1 MIMGFNAVDI
11 VMLLC
16 FIPAVFGG
24 IKRGFIKQAVALIAL
39 LLGVWAAW
47 YFSSFFAENVNIW
60 LKTNRILTQIIA
72 FAAVFLVVILV
83 VNMVGHAIHALIN
96 VVLLGWLD
104 KILGVI
110 FAFLKYAFIFS
121 VIIYL
126 AESLNELYHFLPQE
140 TLTESALY
148 KMISKIAPAIFPFIE
163 KLHETGKEVG
173 TMLSLVR
180 F

>member
-24 IKRGFIKQAVALIAL
+24 IKRGFIKQVVALIAL

-60 LKTNRILTQIIA
+60 LETNRILTQIIA
-72 FAAVFLVVILV
+72 FAAVFLAVVLV
-83 VNMVGHAIHALIN
+83 VNLIGHAVHALIN

-126 AESLNELYHFLPQE
+126 AESLNELYHFLPHE
-140 TLTESALY
+140 TLADSVLY

-163 KLHETGKEVG
+163 KLHETSKEVG